1 MRSSI
6 GVAVNAV
13 LPMFLIIGSGYL
25 LRRMRWLDT
34 PELQKFNMVGFR
46 LFLPCHLF
54 MTIYRADFQQSVPPD
69 YLALIV
75 GCTLLVFLLSA
86 LLTVPVKDPSQRG
99 VIIQGVF
106 RSNFIL
112 IGIPLVAYLCGEES
126 AAATSAIIAVIVPLF
141 NILAV
146 VSLCVFRGE
155 KVPFLKLFRD
165 ILTTPL
171 IVGSIFG
178 FSVRLLRL
186 PLDRFPPLVSALD
199 SFSQI
204 ATPLLLFILGASFQV
219 SSIPKYA
226 RQLSFTLLGRLVLA
240 PLLAISIGIFMGF
253 RGLYLAILLAVF
265 GSPCA
270 SSSYTLAQQM
280 GGDRDLAGSIVV
292 AGTALSCLT
301 MSIWIVF
308 LKEYGLL

>member
-6 GVAVNAV
+6 IIAVNAV

-25 LRRMRWLDT
+25 LRRMRWLEP

-54 MTIYRADFQQSVPPD
+54 MTIYRADFRESVPLR
-69 YLALIV
+69 YLALIIA
-75 GCTLLVFLLSA
+75 CTLLLFLLSA
-86 LLTVPVKDPSQRG
+86 FLTLPTKDAAQRG
-99 VIIQGVF
+99 VIIQGIF

-112 IGIPLVAYLCGEES
+112 IGIPLVTYLCGEES

-146 VSLCVFRGE
+146 MSLCIFRGGSVSLS
-155 KVPFLKLFRD
+155 KLVKD

-171 IVGSIFG
+171 IVGSILG

-186 PLDRFPPLVSALD
+186 PLDRFPALISTLD

-219 SSIPKYA
+219 SSIFKYE
-226 RQLSFTLLGRLVLA
+226 RQIAFALFGRLILA
-240 PLLAISIGIFMGF
+240 PLLAISAGVFMGF
-253 RGLYLAILLAVF
+253 RGHHLAILLAVF

-280 GGDRDLAGSIVV
+280 GGDKELAGGIVV
-292 AGTALSCLT
+292 AGTALSCL
-301 MSIWIVF
+301 SLSLWIVI
-308 LKEYGLL
+308 LKQSGLL

>member
-6 GVAVNAV
+6 SVAVNAV

-25 LRRMRWLDT
+25 LRRMRWLDS

-54 MTIYRADFQQSVPPD
+54 MTIYRADFQKSVPLD
-69 YLALIV
+69 YLALIAA
-75 GCTLLVFLLSA
+75 CTLLIFLLSA
-86 LLTVPVKDPSQRG
+86 LLTIPVKDAAQRG

-112 IGIPLVAYLCGEES
+112 IGIPLVTYLCGEES

-146 VSLCVFRGE
+146 TSLCVFRGD
-155 KVPFLKLFRD
+155 KVPLSKLARD

-171 IVGSIFG
+171 IVGSILG

-186 PLDRFPPLVSALD
+186 PLDRFPALLSALD
-199 SFSQI
+199 SLSQV

-219 SSIPKYA
+219 SSIAKYT
-226 RQLSFTLLGRLVLA
+226 RQLSFALLGRLFLA
-240 PLLAISIGIFMGF
+240 PLLAVSAGILMGF
-253 RGLYLAILLAVF
+253 RGQYLAILLAVF

-280 GGDRDLAGSIVV
+280 GGDKELASGIVV

-308 LKEYGLL
+308 LKQYGLL

>member
-6 GVAVNAV
+6 SVAVNAV
-13 LPMFLIIGSGYL
+13 FPMFLIIGSGYL

-34 PELQKFNMVGFR
+34 PELRKFNMVGFR

-54 MTIYRADFQQSVPPD
+54 MTIYRADFQKSIPLN

-75 GCTLLVFLLSA
+75 ACTLLILLLSV
-86 LLTVPVKDPSQRG
+86 LLTIRTKDAAQRG

-112 IGIPLVAYLCGEES
+112 IGIPLVTHLCGEES

-141 NILAV
+141 NVLAV
-146 VSLCVFRGE
+146 MSLCVFRGE
-155 KVPFLKLFRD
+155 SVPFPTLIKD

-178 FSVRLLRL
+178 FSVRLLHL
-186 PLDRFPPLVSALD
+186 PLDRFPALLSALD

-204 ATPLLLFILGASFQV
+204 ATPLLLFILGASFQL
-219 SSIPKYA
+219 SSISKYA
-226 RQLSFTLLGRLVLA
+226 RPLSFALLGRLILA
-240 PLLAISIGIFMGF
+240 PLLAISAGVFMGF
-253 RGLYLAILLAVF
+253 RGQDLAVLLAVF

-270 SSSYTLAQQM
+270 SSSYTLVQQM
-280 GGDRDLAGSIVV
+280 GGDKELAGGIVV

-301 MSIWIVF
+301 MSLWIVI
-308 LKEYGLL
+308 LKQYGLL

>member
-1 MRSSI
+1 MHNSVS
-6 GVAVNAV
+6 VAVNAV
-13 LPMFLIIGSGYL
+13 LPMFLLIGSGYL

-54 MTIYRADFQQSVPPD
+54 MTIYRADFQKSVPPE

-75 GCTLLVFLLSA
+75 VCVLLIFLLSV
-86 LLTVPVKDPSQRG
+86 LLTIPVKDAAQRG
-99 VIIQGVF
+99 VMIQGVF

-112 IGIPLVAYLCGEES
+112 IGIPLVTYLCGEES

-141 NILAV
+141 NVLAV
-146 VSLCVFRGE
+146 TSLCVFRGE
-155 KVPFLKLFRD
+155 KIPFRKLLKD

-178 FSVRLLRL
+178 FSVRLLHI
-186 PLDRFPPLVSALD
+186 PLDRFPALLAALD

-204 ATPLLLFILGASFQV
+204 ATPLLLFILGASFQI
-219 SSIPKYA
+219 SSLSKYA
-226 RQLSFTLLGRLVLA
+226 RQLSFVLLGRLVLA
-240 PLLAISIGIFMGF
+240 PFLAISAGILMGF

-280 GGDRDLAGSIVV
+280 GGDKDLASGIVV
-292 AGTALSCLT
+292 AGTALSCFT

-308 LKEYGLL
+308 LKQHGLL

>member
-6 GVAVNAV
+6 SVAVNAV
-13 LPMFLIIGSGYL
+13 LPMFLIIGAGYL
-25 LRRMRWLDT
+25 IRRARWLDT
-34 PELQKFNMVGFR
+34 PDLQKFNMVGFR

-54 MTIYRADFQQSVPPD
+54 MTIYRADFQKSVPWS

-75 GCTLLVFLLSA
+75 SCTLLIFLLSVLFTA
-86 LLTVPVKDPSQRG
+86 PVKDSSQRG

-112 IGIPLVAYLCGEES
+112 IGIPLVTYLCGAES

-146 VSLCVFRGE
+146 VSLCVFQGKR
-155 KVPFLKLFRD
+155 VPLLRILRD

-171 IVGSIFG
+171 IVGSILG

-199 SFSQI
+199 SFSLI
-204 ATPLLLFILGASFQV
+204 ATPLLLFILGASFQL
-219 SSIPKYA
+219 SSLSKYT
-226 RQLSFTLLGRLVLA
+226 RQLFFTLLGRLLLA
-240 PLLAISIGIFMGF
+240 PLLAISAGILMGF
-253 RGLYLAILLAVF
+253 RGQHLAILLAVF
-265 GSPCA
+265 ASPCA

-280 GGDRDLAGSIVV
+280 GGDTELAGGIVV

-301 MSIWIVF
+301 MSVWIIL
-308 LKEYGLL
+308 LKQCGLL